1 MGRRMGHIR
10 LGKLPRTKR
19 WGEVIDLLGLGASSA
34 AVAAA
39 TLDAAETDLGRAPQD
54 AGVLYS
60 FWLLTQLPDA
70 ARSADFAEALRGLGI
85 AVNRDPS
92 LTELG
97 AALTAA
103 IDRHALASRSRS
115 DLGEMAQLAAVE
127 SLTGLLQQR
136 IPTLFGPTPA
146 DVRAELGKLATE
158 KQFGQLARDFFAGFS
173 QRFLSYYVSRELPS
187 QVGQGRAFADLQAHD
202 SFNQALDVHCQ
213 QASRIVEKFA
223 GAWYSKTR
231 FEEGLSQEKTAGF
244 IAYALTKMRR
254 ELKRGD

>member
-1 MGRRMGHIR
+1 MEDLRFR
-10 LGKLPRTKR
+10 LAKLPRTKR